1 MIHWTRMAFSVLV
14 VLLPGG
20 IVFLI
25 AWALGRA
32 YAARLKEAQRARTG
46 SIQSAARALVALRP
60 HDVWREARA
69 VTGLPSPAATSR

>member
-1 MIHWTRMAFSVLV
+1 MAFSALV
-14 VLLPGG
+14 VLMPGG

-25 AWALGRA
+25 AWAFGRA

-46 SIQSAARALVALRP
+46 SIQSAARALVALRA